1 MLSKLAKNRTHS
13 DKNKTK
19 ALISRALV
27 GDNNPFYNKNHSV
40 ESKLRIIEA
49 KSRYSVYI
57 YNTFRELLV
66 IFPSVRS
73 LALWINSNH
82 STIVGYIK
90 NKTLFRGEWYLT
102 NVPFNLTDTPLI
114 PNWSLQESSTLSKK
128 LLIIIILKRLFLF
141 IIRIEILDINL
152 KVYHTPRKN

>member
-13 DKNKTK
+13 DKTK

-49 KSRYSVYI
+49 KSGYSVYI

-73 LALWINSNH
+73 LAKLINSNH

-114 PNWSLQESSTLSKK
+114 PNWSLQESSTFSKK

-152 KVYHTPRKN
+152 KRYHTPRKN

>member
-13 DKNKTK
+13 DKTK

-49 KSRYSVYI
+49 KSGYSVYI

-73 LALWINSNH
+73 LAKLINSNH

-114 PNWSLQESSTLSKK
+114 PNWSLQESSTFSKK

-141 IIRIEILDINL
+141 IIRIEILDINF